1 MPSISAPSVP
11 GGDRPA
17 IEEALQAFGINEARV
32 EPLTGGAVNEHW
44 RVDAPGLPAR
54 VLRRYHPRQT
64 ADSVAYEHRLLQ
76 YLANRD
82 WPVAPAI
89 VAGGG
94 SQLETEGGRWALF
107 PFVSGDP
114 PVDTRRSLQR
124 KGSLLA
130 LLHTDLQDY
139 PEPGQRP
146 GFGRITDLDTPL
158 RLDGFADFHALVAWD
173 ALRHPERAMAFEAL
187 RERNLEDAR
196 ARGYDDLP
204 DDIVYF
210 ECLGNNI
217 LFEGDNVSAL
227 LDFDLAHRDARVAD
241 LGRSLLT
248 DGGFDGWR
256 LHSFLAGYQAHGEPQ
271 LTRQEVDLLPTMM
284 LAAEIWSTAIALA
297 ISDRHPADWMATSI
311 EEALTVRLPKLEAAQ
326 DELREV
332 LRGAGGYPTL

>member
-1 MPSISAPSVP
+1 MATILAPAVP

-17 IEEALQAFGINEARV
+17 IEEALGAFGIEQASV
-32 EPLTGGAVNEHW
+32 EPLSGGAVNEHW

-64 ADSVAYEHRLLQ
+64 QDSVAYEHRLLQ

-94 SQLETEGGRWALF
+94 SQLETEAGRWALF
-107 PFVSGDP
+107 PFVHGDP
-114 PVDTRRSLQR
+114 PANTRRSLQR
-124 KGSLLA
+124 KGALLA
-130 LLHTDLQDY
+130 LLHVDLRDY
-139 PEPGQRP
+139 PETEQRP

-158 RLDGFADFHALVAWD
+158 RLDGFADFHALIAWD
-173 ALRHPERAMAFEAL
+173 ALRHPERAHAFEAL

-204 DDIVYF
+204 DHLVYF

-217 LFEGDNVSAL
+217 LFDGDDVSAM
-227 LDFDLAHRDARVAD
+227 LDFDQAHRDARVAD

-248 DGGFDGWR
+248 DGGLDGWS
-256 LHSFLAGYQAHGEPQ
+256 LHAFLAGYQAHGDPP

-284 LAAEIWSTAIALA
+284 LAAEIWNTAHTLA
-297 ISDRHPADWMATSI
+297 MSDRHPADWMEQSI
-311 EEALTVRLPKLEAAQ
+311 EQSLTVRLPRLEAAQ